1 MRWLALCSIT
11 ELSGRRTDRIYGR
24 SHPWHARPI
33 GLNCASCAACKQVY
47 AWSNRDAHVED
58 AGGNETLGFN

>member
-1 MRWLALCSIT
+1 M
-11 ELSGRRTDRIYGR
+11 YGR

-47 AWSNRDAHVED
+47 AWSNRDAHLED